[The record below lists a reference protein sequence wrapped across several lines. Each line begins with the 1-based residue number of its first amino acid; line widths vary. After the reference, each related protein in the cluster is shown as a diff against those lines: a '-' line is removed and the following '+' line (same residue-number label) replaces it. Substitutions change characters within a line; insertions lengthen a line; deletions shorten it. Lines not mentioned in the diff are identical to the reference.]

1 MAPPRAVSPRPAC
14 QAGFTLV
21 EVLVA
26 ATILFFVIAAA
37 ADAYRTAL
45 ASSARAEATVRM
57 LVPLPL
63 ITASVREAIREKAGR
78 PVQGRA
84 SLLGVAYEFDATSI
98 RSGAPPRRFDPDT
111 AQFRDY
117 PPRFHLYRVQLTLR
131 AGGVARSFTYRE
143 VAWQPA
149 AFD

>member
-1 MAPPRAVSPRPAC
+1 MAAPRAVSARAAG
-14 QAGFTLV
+14 QGGFTLV

-63 ITASVREAIREKAGR
+63 ITASVREAIREKAGQA
-78 PVQGRA
+78 VQGRA
-84 SLLGVAYEFDATSI
+84 SLLGVDYEFEAASI
-98 RSGAPPRRFDPDT
+98 RTGSPPTRFDPDT

-131 AGGVARSFTYRE
+131 SAGVARSFTYRE

-149 AFD
+149 ALD